1 MADVTK
7 LVPYIIKF
15 EGGFV
20 NDPDDLGGATN
31 RGVCYRTYKLYCS
44 RKKRPVPTI
53 EDLKNITD
61 EEFADILKSMYWDAC
76 RADKIES
83 QSVANAIVDWA
94 WNSGTVTASKE
105 VQKVLGVTADGI
117 IGNITLAAINSRSPL
132 PLFGAIQEARK
143 AYIDKICVSRPANI
157 KFMKGWYNRI
167 NSLIYEE

>member
-1 MADVTK
+1 MADVNK
-7 LVPYIIKF
+7 LVPHIIKF

-53 EDLKNITD
+53 EDLKNISD
-61 EEFADILKSMYWDAC
+61 EEFSDILKSMYWDAC

-132 PLFGAIQEARK
+132 PLFGAIKQARL
-143 AYIDKICVSRPANI
+143 AYIDKICVSRPANR
-157 KFMKGWYNRI
+157 KFMKGWFRRVE
-167 NSLIYEE
+167 SLKFED

>member
-7 LVPYIIKF
+7 LVPHIVKW
-15 EGGFV
+15 EGGWV

-31 RGVCYRTYKLYCS
+31 KGVCFRTYKLYRQ
-44 RKKRPVPTI
+44 RKKLPAPTI
-53 EDLKNITD
+53 EDLKNISD

-76 RADKIES
+76 RADQIES

-105 VQKVLGVTADGI
+105 VQKVLGVAADGI

-132 PLFGAIQEARK
+132 PLFGAIQQARLD
-143 AYIDKICVSRPANI
+143 YLERICVARPANR
-157 KFMKGWYNRI
+157 KFENGWTRRVK
-167 NSLIYEE
+167 SLQYVD